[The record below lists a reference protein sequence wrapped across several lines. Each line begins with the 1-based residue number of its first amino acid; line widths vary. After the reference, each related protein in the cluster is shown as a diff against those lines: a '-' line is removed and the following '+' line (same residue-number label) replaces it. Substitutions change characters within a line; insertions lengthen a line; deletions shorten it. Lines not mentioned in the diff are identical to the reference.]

1 MANIELVCGGSS
13 ILREPQDGD
22 LITDSIE
29 KNGST
34 ITDGASAV
42 GSRVLEVEELSV
54 AFDGRRVVDSVSLDV
69 ARGEVVGLVG
79 ANGSGKTTLVRTIAG
94 LLSAESGVVRVDGRL
109 ASDAGGSGAGE
120 MSQGDRA
127 RILAYMPQLAE
138 SHPFTALETVLMGR
152 YPHLGRFGLE
162 GSGDRDLAWAAME
175 RTSITEFANRKL
187 DTLSGGERQR
197 VVLAR
202 VLVQQADVLLMDEPT
217 ASLDLRHQIL
227 TMDLVREEVA
237 GRNAGAVVILHDL
250 SLAARFCDR
259 LVILQDGRKI
269 AEGTPWD
276 VLTPGNLRDGFGVEG
291 LVEPDPVTGKPHVL
305 LLGTESSTQEELV
318 GSGRTVHLIC
328 GAGSGREL
336 MHQLRVAGYTV
347 TAGVLGT
354 GDSDREAAERLQIEY
369 VSAPPFSSIS
379 DEQHEAHL
387 VLVRAADHVVLL
399 PMAVG
404 MNNVRNVVAAAGV
417 PSVIV
422 VEPSIRE
429 GEDSDAGTGVA
440 DFTDGIAEELRRGLI
455 EKFGEIPESTL
466 LFELAR
472 VTR

>member
-1 MANIELVCGGSS
+1 MRNIESMNA
-13 ILREPQDGD
+13 DD
-22 LITDSIE
+22 
-29 KNGST
+29 
-34 ITDGASAV
+34 ASVV
-42 GSRVLEVEELSV
+42 GSRVLQVEGLSV

-94 LLSAESGVVRVDGRL
+94 LLSADSGVVRIDGQL
-109 ASDAGGSGAGE
+109 ASDVGGSGGSE
-120 MSQGDRA
+120 MSRGDRA
-127 RILAYMPQLAE
+127 RMLAYMPQLAE
-138 SHPFTALETVLMGR
+138 SHPFTALETVLLGR
-152 YPHLGRFGLE
+152 YPHLGRFELE

-175 RTSITEFANRKL
+175 RTSVTEFADRKL

-202 VLVQQADVLLMDEPT
+202 VLVQRADVLLMDEPT

-227 TMDLVREEVA
+227 TMDLVREEVSS
-237 GRNAGAVVILHDL
+237 RNAGAVVILHDL

-259 LVILQDGRKI
+259 LVILQAGRKI

-276 VLTPGNLRDGFGVEG
+276 VLTPANLRTGFGVEG

-305 LLGTESSTQEELV
+305 LLGTESSSRDDLV

-336 MHQLRVAGYTV
+336 MHQLRVAGYRV

-354 GDSDREAAERLQIEY
+354 GDSDREAAERLQLDY
-369 VSAPPFSSIS
+369 VSAPPFASIS

-387 VLVRAADHVVLL
+387 ELVRAADHVVLL

-404 MNNVRNVVAAAGV
+404 MNNVRNVVAASGA
-417 PSVIV
+417 SSLIV
-422 VEPSIRE
+422 VEPSVRE
-429 GEDSDAGTGVA
+429 GVESDASTGVA

-455 EKFGEIPESTL
+455 EKFGEIPESSL

-472 VTR
+472 GV